1 MAKWSWP
8 FGEIS
13 KLRRVNTVRV
23 IGSTAEYK
31 LNSADKVDYGL
42 TREIYNNANEK
53 YKLGAGFA
61 KPIINTTVGFMGT
74 PGFKCPDEE
83 AQKFLTTFFNSNIT
97 KQQKTHRDS
106 LILGD
111 CYVWITREKSHLPL
125 INDNKAS
132 FRFNIIPPEQIAII
146 NRDPITRRPIEYIL
160 EGEYDWY
167 DENRKKHTYTVT
179 QSITADKRI
188 IKFSKDKPPGVE
200 DTEDDNTW
208 GFIPIVHFKNEA
220 TDTSEYGQ
228 SDLEVIEPVIKAY
241 HDVMLQAI
249 QGNKLHST
257 PKLVAKIKEFTK
269 FVMNNFGVKSA
280 EELAN
285 KGPIDLQNKDFWML
299 EPNDDLKFE
308 GPNTAI
314 GSAESILKL
323 LFYCLV
329 DFSETPE
336 FAFGVHT
343 PSSQASVKEQMPV
356 LVKKVERK
364 REQFTESW
372 QELAQMLLV
381 MNSKVEGATY
391 SSYDVSLVWD
401 EIDPRDEKD
410 VAETI
415 LNVVNALSKAVMA
428 ELISDEAAVN
438 YLRYYIDT
446 MQPYETDNDEVPGEK
461 IRILKGKLQRARLE
475 DGLYAEK
482 EEELLDKVLTEL
494 DELDRSA

>member
-1 MAKWSWP
+1 MGKWFNWP
-8 FGEIS
+8 TGEMS
-13 KLRRVNTVRV
+13 KLRRNTPVRV
-23 IGSTAEYK
+23 LGNTAEYK
-31 LNSADKVDYGL
+31 LDSADKVDYGL
-42 TREIYNNANEK
+42 ARDLYNNTNQK

-61 KPIINTTVGFMGT
+61 KPVINTTVGFMGV
-74 PGFKCPDEE
+74 PGFKCTDED
-83 AQKFLTTFFNSNIT
+83 AQALLKSFFEENVS
-97 KQQKTHRDS
+97 KMQKTHRDAMM
-106 LILGD
+106 LGD
-111 CYVWITREKSHLPL
+111 CFVWLTREASHLPIVGEEKL
-125 INDNKAS
+125 VY
-132 FRFNIIPPEQIAII
+132 NIIPPEQVVII
-146 NRDPITRRPIEYIL
+146 NRDPLTRRPIEYIL
-160 EGEYDWY
+160 EGQYDWY
-167 DENRKKHTYTVT
+167 DENRNKHNYTVT
-179 QSITADKRI
+179 QSITKDRRV
-188 IKFSKDKPPGVE
+188 IKFTGREKPPGLE
-200 DTEDDNTW
+200 DIEEENKW
-208 GFIPIVHFKNEA
+208 GFIPIVHFRNEVI
-220 TDTSEYGQ
+220 DTSEYGQ
-228 SDLEVIEPVIKAY
+228 SDLEPIEPVMKAY

-249 QGNKLHST
+249 QGNALHST
-257 PKLVAKIKEFTK
+257 PKLAAIINKIEEFIK
-269 FVMNNFGVKSA
+269 NNFGVNNGK
-280 EELAN
+280 ELAK
-285 KGPIDLQNKDFWML
+285 KGPVDLQNKDFWL
-299 EPNDDLKFE
+299 LGNGDELKFVA
-308 GPNTAI
+308 PTSSI
-314 GSAESILKL
+314 GSAENILKL

-364 REQFTESW
+364 REQFTDSW
-372 QELAQMLLV
+372 QELAQMVLA
-381 MNSKVEGATY
+381 MDAKSSGKAY
-391 SSYDVSLVWD
+391 SSYNVKLTWD

-482 EEELLDKVLTEL
+482 EEELLDKVLSEM